1 MDEQGGF
8 LFCPLFVIWEL
19 IYKRKYFLK
28 SYFRTACLL
37 LVATLLFLQSSI
49 SVQSNKY
56 EINETGLA
64 LTNLVQNKNTIDSL
78 FSLYFDKGDSTLLME
93 TSTGGLISG
102 KM

>member
-1 MDEQGGF
+1 MFIIGSNF
-8 LFCPLFVIWEL
+8 
-19 IYKRKYFLK
+19 
-28 SYFRTACLL
+28 
-37 LVATLLFLQSSI
+37 LFLQSSI